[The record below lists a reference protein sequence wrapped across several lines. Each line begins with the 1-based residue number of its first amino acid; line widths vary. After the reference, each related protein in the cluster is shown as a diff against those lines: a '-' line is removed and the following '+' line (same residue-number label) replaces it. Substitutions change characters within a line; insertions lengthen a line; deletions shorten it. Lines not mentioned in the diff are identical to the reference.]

1 MVILDL
7 IINGGN
13 MRLKKYL
20 FLVLI
25 AIFLSGCSKEYN
37 LTITDDEFIEEVNV
51 TLLDNVDNKKIVDND
66 YYPLH
71 ANTEETYEKKIDSN
85 DGYLKLNLKYRYKKE
100 DFANA
105 NSVNQCFNERKIFLN
120 DEEYYYL
127 ELKEMTDCV
136 SDFNFDINIITNNKV
151 ISNNADE
158 VNNNKYTWHLSEDN
172 KDNFKLKI
180 KIAKAVYSNN
190 GLTNSKVI
198 SYVILG
204 LIGIAIIIFIG
215 VTIKYVKNKNK
226 I

>member
-1 MVILDL
+1 
-7 IINGGN
+7 
-13 MRLKKYL
+13 
-20 FLVLI
+20 
-25 AIFLSGCSKEYN
+25 
-37 LTITDDEFIEEVNV
+37 
-51 TLLDNVDNKKIVDND
+51 
-66 YYPLH
+66 
-71 ANTEETYEKKIDSN
+71 
-85 DGYLKLNLKYRYKKE
+85 
-100 DFANA
+100 
-105 NSVNQCFNERKIFLN
+105 
-120 DEEYYYL
+120 
-127 ELKEMTDCV
+127 MTDCV

-180 KIAKAVYSNN
+180 KIAKGVYSDN